1 MRAIFFENDFIQL
14 INNSKQVESDDI
26 DSRVIRYVPNKL
38 STVSDNIKEEIE
50 IFPTEILIGE
60 FTFKRNFLFLV
71 TNETYIK
78 IKKVCDSHI
87 ITNVEI
93 TVNSKELYIN
103 IDYKHDHHI
112 KSNIFILPEI
122 NHIQV

>member
-14 INNSKQVESDDI
+14 INNSKQLELVDI
-26 DSRVIRYVPNKL
+26 DSRVVRYVPNKL
-38 STVSDNIKEEIE
+38 STVAEDSTDEIE
-50 IFPTEILIGE
+50 IFPTEILAGE

-78 IKKVCDSHI
+78 IKKVCDSNT